1 MIKIICIGSLK
12 EKYLKEAQEEY
23 IKRIKKFQQVTVVE
37 LQECKI
43 DDKKISLEKE
53 KEQIKKHINPKDYI
67 ITLEID
73 GEELSS
79 EEFSEKIDKTYI
91 NNSSIT
97 FIIGSS
103 HGLHE
108 EIKSLSNY
116 KLSFSKMTFPHQL
129 FRILL
134 LEQLYRAFKI
144 INNERYHK

>member
-12 EKYLKEAQEEY
+12 EKNLKDAQEEY
-23 IKRIKKFQQVTVVE
+23 TKRIKKFTDIEIIE

-53 KEQIKKHINPKDYI
+53 KQLLEKNINTKDYI

-73 GEELSS
+73 GKELSS
-79 EEFSEKIDKTYI
+79 EEFSKKISNIYL
-91 NNSSIT
+91 NNSNIT

-103 HGLHE
+103 HGLHKR
-108 EIKSLSNY
+108 IKEMSKF

-134 LEQLYRAFKI
+134 LEQVYRSYKI
-144 INNERYHK
+144 LNNEKYHK